1 MGNFLDQTGLK
12 TLLGLIKTKTT
23 TLIQNYAADNLPVLS
38 NGIIPAKYIP
48 GYVDDVMEFKGIANI
63 LANSGKLTSGKPST
77 QDKGHEHIVLAQY
90 HYDNGSGYVYR
101 FFWTD
106 DNATYYTS
114 WEEDGTVPP
123 PSSFGTVGTQYGG
136 VIPATG
142 KIYFDTANNKTYRW
156 SGSEM
161 IDISS
166 QEVGTTNFALTT
178 LGVASWKENGTAKSA
193 TLAEA
198 TTTAHGLMSAS
209 DKAKLN
215 GIAAGAN
222 NYTYTLPAAT
232 SSALGGIKTG
242 YTTSGKNYKV
252 QLDSSNNAYVNVPWT
267 DNNTTY
273 SALTTD
279 EITAAVTAAW
289 T

>member
-23 TLIQNYAADNLPVLS
+23 TLIQNYAADNLPVLDS
-38 NGIIPAKYIP
+38 TGKIPSGYLP
-48 GYVDDVMEFKGIANI
+48 GYVDDVLEFEGTTTSAISKTSEVRYDADMIKVLFNTISKTFIAQSKERTDYFLPAWKAGDKGNAST
-63 LANSGKLTSGKPST
+63 AYGTASDAGVVPSSGKL
-77 QDKGHEHIVLAQY
+77 Y
-90 HYDNGSGYVYR
+90 M
-101 FFWTD
+101 
-106 DNATYYTS
+106 
-114 WEEDGTVPP
+114 
-123 PSSFGTVGTQYGG
+123 
-136 VIPATG
+136 
-142 KIYFDTANNKTYRW
+142 DTTNNKMYRW
-156 SGSEM
+156 TGSALV
-161 IDISS
+161 DVSS
-166 QEVGTTNFALTT
+166 QEVGTTNFAMTT
-178 LGVASWKENGTAKSA
+178 LGVASWKENGTSKSA
-193 TLAEA
+193 ALAEA
-198 TTTAHGLMSAS
+198 TTSSHGLMSAS

-267 DNNTTY
+267 DNDTTY

>member
-23 TLIQNYAADNLPVLS
+23 TLIQNYAANNLPVLDS
-38 NGIIPAKYIP
+38 TGKIPSGYLP
-48 GYVDDVMEFKGIANI
+48 GYVDDLLNFENVGDAAVTTVSDTKYTGENEGRGRVVFA
-63 LANSGKLTSGKPST
+63 T
-77 QDKGHEHIVLAQY
+77 H
-90 HYDNGSGYVYR
+90 GSGFLYLLSSG
-101 FFWTD
+101 T
-106 DNATYYTS
+106 AYTS
-114 WEEDGTVPP
+114 WEAGSDRAASTSYGTA
-123 PSSFGTVGTQYGG
+123 SSNG
-136 VIPATG
+136 VIPSTG
-142 KIYFDTANNKTYRW
+142 KLYYDTANAKVYRW
-156 SGSEM
+156 SGSELV
-161 IDISS
+161 DVTA

-178 LGVASWKENGTAKSA
+178 LGVASWKENGTSKSA

-198 TTTAHGLMSAS
+198 TTSAHGLMSAS

-273 SALTTD
+273 SALTTA

>member
-23 TLIQNYAADNLPVLS
+23 TLIQNYAADNLPVLDS
-38 NGIIPAKYIP
+38 TGKIPSGYLP
-48 GYVDDVMEFKGIANI
+48 GYVDDVLEFEGTTTLAISNTSGVSYNADEIKVLFNTISKTFIAQSKERTDYFLPAWEAGDKGNAST
-63 LANSGKLTSGKPST
+63 AYGTASDAGVVPSSGKL
-77 QDKGHEHIVLAQY
+77 Y
-90 HYDNGSGYVYR
+90 M
-101 FFWTD
+101 
-106 DNATYYTS
+106 
-114 WEEDGTVPP
+114 
-123 PSSFGTVGTQYGG
+123 
-136 VIPATG
+136 
-142 KIYFDTANNKTYRW
+142 DTTNNKMYRW
-156 SGSEM
+156 TGSALV
-161 IDISS
+161 DVSS
-166 QEVGTTNFALTT
+166 QEVGTTNFAMTT
-178 LGVASWKENGTAKSA
+178 LGVASWKENGTSKSA
-193 TLAEA
+193 ALAEA
-198 TTTAHGLMSAS
+198 TTSSHGLMSAS

-273 SALTTD
+273 SALTTA

>member
-23 TLIQNYAADNLPVLS
+23 TLIQNYAADNLPVLDS
-38 NGIIPAKYIP
+38 TGKIPSGYLP
-48 GYVDDVMEFKGIANI
+48 GYVDDVLEFEGTTTSAISNTSGVSYNADEIKVLFNTISKTFIAQSKERTDYFLPAWKAGDKGNAST
-63 LANSGKLTSGKPST
+63 AYGTASDAGVVPSSGKL
-77 QDKGHEHIVLAQY
+77 Y
-90 HYDNGSGYVYR
+90 M
-101 FFWTD
+101 
-106 DNATYYTS
+106 
-114 WEEDGTVPP
+114 
-123 PSSFGTVGTQYGG
+123 
-136 VIPATG
+136 
-142 KIYFDTANNKTYRW
+142 DTTNNKMYRW
-156 SGSEM
+156 TGSALV
-161 IDISS
+161 DVSS
-166 QEVGTTNFALTT
+166 QEVGTTNFAMTT
-178 LGVASWKENGTAKSA
+178 LGVASWKENGTSKSA
-193 TLAEA
+193 ALAEA
-198 TTTAHGLMSAS
+198 TTSSHGLMSAS

-267 DNNTTY
+267 DNDTTY
-273 SALTTD
+273 SALTTA